1 MAEADI
7 RLLGLVTHHK
17 CGTVWMQQ
25 VVAGLKRL
33 LGYPIVGVWSDKQRA
48 NIPKSGPAFL
58 VNWNGWLPS
67 DLWTRKDFAVLHL
80 IRDPRDVLLSKCQY
94 HHVAPKK
101 GEAFLHTPREDLG
114 GKTYQAHLCD
124 IESYEDKLLFEM
136 REKHAVTVAELLQF
150 PKDHEVAYELRYET
164 LINDTEQDEMRSAF
178 QHWNLDAKATK
189 DALAVVWQT
198 SLFGSFKTFE
208 DRPQQVRSHVFSGA
222 ARRWQ
227 NELPQAVG
235 KIYAQEFG
243 NALIEL
249 GYETDTTWVDRLPVD
264 PVPFNLPDPMDDPS
278 AIHDAADAQ
287 LSR

>member
-33 LGYPIVGVWSDKQRA
+33 LGYPIVGLWSDKQRS
-48 NIPKSGPAFL
+48 NIPETGPAFL

-67 DLWTRKDFAVLHL
+67 DLWQRNDFAVLHL
-80 IRDPRDVLLSKCQY
+80 IRDPRDVLLSGCQY

-114 GKTYQAHLCD
+114 GKTYQTHLRD
-124 IESYEDKLLFEM
+124 IDSYQDKLLFEM
-136 REKHAVTVAELLQF
+136 REKHAVTVAEMLQF
-150 PKDHEVAYELRYET
+150 PKNHEFVYELRYEA
-164 LINDTEQDEMRSAF
+164 LINDTELGEMRAAF
-178 QHWNLDAKATK
+178 QHWKLDAKSTN
-189 DALAVVWQT
+189 DALDIVWET
-198 SLFGSFKTFE
+198 SLFGEFKDFE
-208 DRPQQVRSHVFSGA
+208 ARPQQVRSHVFSGA

-227 NELPQAVG
+227 SELPQAVG

-243 NALIEL
+243 DALIEL
-249 GYETDTTWVDRLPVD
+249 GYETDRTWVDSLPVD
-264 PVPFNLPDPMDDPS
+264 PAPFNLPDPIDEAP
-278 AIHDAADAQ
+278 AIDTFADAQ

>member
-1 MAEADI
+1 MVEADI
-7 RLLGLVTHHK
+7 RLLGLVTHDK
-17 CGTVWMQQ
+17 CGTVWIQQ

-33 LGYPIVGVWSDKQRA
+33 LGYPIVGIWSDKQHA

-58 VNWNGWLPS
+58 VNWNGWIPFV
-67 DLWTRKDFAVLHL
+67 LWELKDFAVLRL
-80 IRDPRDVLLSKCQY
+80 TRDPRDVLLSRYQY

-101 GEAFLHTPREDLG
+101 GEAFLHTPRTDRR

-124 IESYEDKLLFEM
+124 IESYEDKSLFEM
-136 REKHAVTVAELLQF
+136 REKHALTLAEMLQF
-150 PKDHEVAYELRYET
+150 PKDHRSNYELRYET
-164 LINDTEQDEMRSAF
+164 LINDAEQDEMRSAF
-178 QHWNLDAKATK
+178 QHWNLDEKATK
-189 DALAVVWQT
+189 DALAVKWQT

-208 DRPQQVRSHVFSGA
+208 DQPQQVRSHVFSGA
-222 ARRWQ
+222 VRRWQ

-249 GYETDTTWVDRLPVD
+249 GYETDTKWVDRLPVD
-264 PVPFNLPDPMDDPS
+264 PVPFNLSDPMDDPS
-278 AIHDAADAQ
+278 AIDDAADAQ

>member
-1 MAEADI
+1 MVEADI

-17 CGTVWMQQ
+17 CGTFWMQQ

-33 LGYPIVGVWSDKQRA
+33 LDYPVVGVWSDKQCS
-48 NIPKSGPAFL
+48 NIPNSGPAFL
-58 VNWNGWLPS
+58 VNWNGWLPI
-67 DLWTRKDFAVLHL
+67 DFWRRKDFAVLHL
-80 IRDPRDVLLSKCQY
+80 TRDPRDVLLSGYQY

-114 GKTYQAHLCD
+114 GKTYQAHFCD

-136 REKHAVTVAELLQF
+136 CEKHAVTVGEMLQF
-150 PKDHEVAYELRYET
+150 PKDHEAVYELRYET
-164 LINDTEQDEMRSAF
+164 LINDTQQDEMRSAF
-178 QHWNLDAKATK
+178 QHWNLDAKATEAGL
-189 DALAVVWQT
+189 DLVWKT
-198 SLFGSFKTFE
+198 SLFGAFKTFE
-208 DRPQQVRSHVFSGA
+208 NRPQQVRSHVFSGA

-235 KIYAQEFG
+235 KIYAKEFG

-249 GYETDTTWVDRLPVD
+249 GYQTDITWVDRLPVD

-278 AIHDAADAQ
+278 AIHGAADAQ